1 MKRHMSK
8 MICIALVALLAPSV
22 AFAETRTDDDV
33 YSDGTPRSESKRDLD
48 PAPKPPSPYVG
59 EPGLEEQAGI
69 GGPIAYAESGVLELG
84 GNLGLQSNNSFTQ
97 VEASPSIGWF
107 VADNIQVSFIPGLTY
122 INPEG
127 SDDLYVVDAVVEPSL
142 HLPFNDSVFGFVGVG
157 GGVSYAE
164 GNGAGLAL
172 SPRLGTNIMVGRSG
186 ILTPSIDYTL
196 STTDAIETSDG
207 TLLAVNNSLGV
218 NVGYTVMW

>member
-1 MKRHMSK
+1 M
-8 MICIALVALLAPSV
+8 
-22 AFAETRTDDDV
+22 
-33 YSDGTPRSESKRDLD
+33 
-48 PAPKPPSPYVG
+48 
-59 EPGLEEQAGI
+59 
-69 GGPIAYAESGVLELG
+69 
-84 GNLGLQSNNSFTQ
+84 GLQSNDVFTQ

-107 VADNIQVSFIPGLTY
+107 VADNVQLSFIPGLTY
-122 INPEG
+122 INPDG
-127 SDDLYVVDAVVEPSL
+127 GDDIYMVDAVVEPSF

-157 GGVSYAE
+157 GGVSYVE
-164 GNGAGLAL
+164 NNGAGLAL

-207 TLLAVNNSLGV
+207 TLLAVNNALGV